1 MPTSNPRRRW
11 FVAFFATLACF
22 IVANLVAV
30 HLHSDAGLLE
40 GLGLV
45 DRWQDDIRRVGF
57 PFQFFEE
64 GGEVHRRIFS
74 SLALL
79 LDLASVCE
87 KRRERSGGGR
97 LEGQRSGRMLSGCRE
112 VY

>member
-1 MPTSNPRRRW
+1 MPISNLRRRW

-79 LDLASVCE
+79 LDLAIAIAAAAGVALVY
-87 KRRERSGGGR
+87 RRIYDRFEHGR
-97 LEGQRSGRMLSGCRE
+97 
-112 VY
+112 V